1 MLKGGKMSEETKAKI
16 RAAKMGANNP
26 FFGKK
31 LSDEHKRKISEGG
44 KGRVQSEETRKKIS
58 DTQKG
63 RVFTEEHRRKI
74 SDSSKGKK
82 MSVET
87 RKKMSGSRK
96 GKKRKPFSE
105 ETRKKMSNAGKG
117 REFSEEHCKRISESK
132 KGTIPSEET
141 RKKLSI
147 VGKGRKRKPFSEEH
161 RKNIGLASKG
171 RITSEETRKKLSG
184 ENSSAWKGGI
194 SFGIYCMRFN
204 ARRKKAVRDFFNNL
218 CICTGEP
225 SYTRALNVHHV
236 DHDKEQGC
244 NGKPFN
250 LVPLNAEH
258 HAKEVWHQE
267 DYKAYINKTLR
278 EGFKWGIWNEQDY
291 IEQVMY

>member
-1 MLKGGKMSEETKAKI
+1 MLKGGKVSEETKAKI

-44 KGRVQSEETRKKIS
+44 KGRVQSEETRRKIS

-63 RVFTEEHRRKI
+63 RVFTEEHSRKI

-87 RKKMSGSRK
+87 RKKMSDSRK
-96 GKKRKPFSE
+96 GKKRKP
-105 ETRKKMSNAGKG
+105 
-117 REFSEEHCKRISESK
+117 FSEEHCKRISESK

-141 RKKLSI
+141 RKKISI
-147 VGKGRKRKPFSEEH
+147 AGKGKKRKPFSEEH

-194 SFGIYCMRFN
+194 SFGIYCLRFN

-250 LVPLNAEH
+250 LVPMCDKH
-258 HAKEVWHQE
+258 HNMEQHNQE
-267 DYKAYINKTLR
+267 DYKSYIT
-278 EGFKWGIWNEQDY
+278 EPSPA
-291 IEQVMY
+291 